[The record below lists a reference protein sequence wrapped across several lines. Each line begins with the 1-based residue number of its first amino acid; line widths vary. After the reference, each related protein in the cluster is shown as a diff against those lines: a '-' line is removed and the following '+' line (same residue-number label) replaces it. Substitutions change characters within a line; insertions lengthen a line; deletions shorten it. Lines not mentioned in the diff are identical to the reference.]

1 MHSTFF
7 KYLQSKFD
15 LSEEIISFV
24 RMKSIVKKVPKGHFF
39 LLEGDI
45 SINHIFVSKGILRL
59 YRVDDWGRENI
70 LKLSGENLWSGNPE
84 SLFAGVVS
92 NYSIDALEDTEV
104 LLFSK
109 ENFSELMDKS
119 KDFSFFATQLY
130 ESDFIA
136 LQKNISTKTSFSHV
150 EEKTD
155 YPMNNSSSS
164 DCISQEKTE
173 VKLSVEVWLLSN
185 RRMNT
190 ILGNMTDKELYSAVA
205 SGRNRGIYLLGHL
218 TAFSDS
224 LLQSLGFGDRLFPE
238 FDFLFVN
245 NPENIYQEY
254 PSAEQ
259 LKSNWRTVNYSLLSF
274 IENMSDK
281 QWMEWDIDVSEQE
294 FLADPLQNKLSILIR
309 CTNHQNYH
317 LGQLTFSL

>member
-15 LSEEIISFV
+15 LSKEIISFV
-24 RMKSIVKKVPKGHFF
+24 RMNSIVKKVPKGHFL

-45 SINHIFVSKGILRL
+45 SRNHIFVSKGTLRL
-59 YRVDDWGRENI
+59 YRVDDWGCQHI
-70 LKLSGENLWSGNPE
+70 LKFSGENSWSGNSE
-84 SLFAGVVS
+84 SLFTGIAS
-92 NYSIDALEDTEV
+92 NYSIDALEDAEV
-104 LLFSK
+104 LLFSRDC
-109 ENFSELMDKS
+109 FRELMDKS
-119 KDFSFFATQLY
+119 KDFSLFASKIF
-130 ESDFIA
+130 ESDCIVSH
-136 LQKNISTKTSFSHV
+136 KYISAKTSIYGKV
-150 EEKTD
+150 EKMDCLNT
-155 YPMNNSSSS
+155 SSGNL

-173 VKLSVEVWLLSN
+173 VKLSVDAWLLSN

-224 LLQSLGFGDRLFPE
+224 LLLSLGFRDRLFPE

-245 NPENIYQEY
+245 NPDNVYQEY
-254 PSAEQ
+254 PSADE
-259 LKSNWRTVNYSLLSF
+259 LKSNWRTVNYSLLNF
-274 IENMSDK
+274 IEGMSEK
-281 QWMEWDIDVSEQE
+281 QWMERLGGVSGQE
-294 FLADPLQNKLSILIR
+294 FLGNSLQNKLNILIQ

-317 LGQLTFSL
+317 LGQLAFLL